1 MPAHPL
7 MEAVDANG
15 AWRERTVEPGSPLSE
30 RAFRRFSDCIMARLG
45 IKMAPGKQ
53 PMLQSRLQRRL
64 RELQLESFDAYQ
76 ELLFS
81 LPDEHEEWTHFINAV
96 TTNKTDFFREP
107 RHYDYLRQVA
117 LPDRERQRVGVTDP
131 LSIWCAGCSTGE
143 EAYSLSMVL
152 AEYGSQRQSF
162 EFRILATD
170 ISTRV
175 LEVARRAVYD
185 EARIEPV
192 PLDWRRKY
200 LLRSRD
206 PQQRRVRIVP
216 ELRAHVSFGRL
227 NFMED
232 NYGLNRTCDIIFFRN
247 VMIYFD
253 RTTQESVLR
262 RMCRYLASGGYL
274 FVGHSETLTGL
285 DVPLRPVSTSVYRR
299 E

>member
-1 MPAHPL
+1 
-7 MEAVDANG
+7 
-15 AWRERTVEPGSPLSE
+15 
-30 RAFRRFSDCIMARLG
+30 
-45 IKMAPGKQ
+45 
-53 PMLQSRLQRRL
+53 
-64 RELQLESFDAYQ
+64 
-76 ELLFS
+76 
-81 LPDEHEEWTHFINAV
+81 
-96 TTNKTDFFREP
+96 
-107 RHYDYLRQVA
+107 
-117 LPDRERQRVGVTDP
+117 
-131 LSIWCAGCSTGE
+131 
-143 EAYSLSMVL
+143 MVL